1 MSTLGLSVHFLLKL
15 QTMISVFS
23 TNSESYK
30 GKSNLPPF
38 CDGFLTAALNRLE
51 AHLWY
56 VSKEMAFLAFFS
68 KQLTVNEKD
77 QCRKEMLRYKPKSS
91 LALQK
96 IRQSGDTG
104 AQTMDKNKKPVWTKF
119 VFDSRK
125 NGNSTNFF
133 GSTSLAMGKRFQLQ
147 LFKEYSLK

>member
-1 MSTLGLSVHFLLKL
+1 
-15 QTMISVFS
+15 
-23 TNSESYK
+23 
-30 GKSNLPPF
+30 
-38 CDGFLTAALNRLE
+38 
-51 AHLWY
+51 
-56 VSKEMAFLAFFS
+56 
-68 KQLTVNEKD
+68 
-77 QCRKEMLRYKPKSS
+77 MLRYKPKSS

-104 AQTMDKNKKPVWTKF
+104 AQTMYKNKKPVWTKF

-133 GSTSLAMGKRFQLQ
+133 GSTCLAMGKRFQLQ